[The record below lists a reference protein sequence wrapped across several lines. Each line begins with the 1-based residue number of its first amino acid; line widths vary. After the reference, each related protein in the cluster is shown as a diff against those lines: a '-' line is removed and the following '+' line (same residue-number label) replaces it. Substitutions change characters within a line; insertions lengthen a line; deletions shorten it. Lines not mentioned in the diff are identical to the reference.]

1 MDVLKEVF
9 AELAK
14 MFFGD
19 PRLSIPLLA
28 LIAATGA
35 VATYISPQGA
45 GALLVI
51 GCVGLLAENVFHAA
65 RTARR

>member
-9 AELAK
+9 VELAK

-19 PRLSIPLLA
+19 PRLAIPLLA

-35 VATYISPQGA
+35 VAAYLSAQGA
-45 GALLVI
+45 GALLVV

-65 RTARR
+65 RKSRR